1 MDLGRQLA
9 DVLQRL
15 RQEAGLTQTR
25 MAKQLG
31 ISQPTLNR
39 LEAAEQNVTLKTL
52 TQLCRALHCTIGEL
66 FDGRVGFGGGHRRS
80 RPPRTRPMKP

>member
-9 DVLQRL
+9 EVLQRL
-15 RQEAGLTQTR
+15 RREAALTQTS

-66 FDGRVGFGGGHRRS
+66 FDGRVGFGGGHRRL
-80 RPPRTRPMKP
+80 RPPRTRPTKP